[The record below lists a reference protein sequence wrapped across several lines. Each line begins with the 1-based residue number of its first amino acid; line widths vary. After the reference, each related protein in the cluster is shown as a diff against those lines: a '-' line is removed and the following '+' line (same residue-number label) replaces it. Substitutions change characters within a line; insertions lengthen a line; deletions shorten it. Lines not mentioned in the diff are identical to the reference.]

1 MGVAESN
8 RARAKHNQASNG
20 KRSKVYH
27 TWVSMKQR
35 CLNENNANYHRYGG
49 RGITVCKRWL
59 VFENFY
65 TDMGEPPTPQ
75 HSLERIDN
83 DAGYK
88 PSNTRWAT
96 KAEQANNRATC
107 VSITH
112 NGKTL
117 NLKQWSIELDVP
129 YQLLVNRWVKGER
142 AEVLLQPRRQ
152 KVHGELVTYK
162 GKSMTLRE
170 WEKKLG
176 IKYSVLWKRNAE
188 GVPLDKPVRQRNIR
202 TVRKERTCL

>member
-35 CLNENNANYHRYGG
+35 CLNENNAAYHRYGG

-65 TDMGEPPTPQ
+65 ADMGEPPTPQ
-75 HSLERIDN
+75 HSLERINN
-83 DAGYK
+83 DGGYK
-88 PSNTRWAT
+88 PSNVRWAT
-96 KAEQANNRATC
+96 KSEQANNRDTC
-107 VSITH
+107 VFVTH
-112 NGKTL
+112 SGKTL
-117 NLKQWSIELDVP
+117 NLKQWSVELDVP

-142 AEVLLQPRRQ
+142 GEVLLQPRRQ
-152 KVHGELVTYK
+152 SVHGAPVTFR
-162 GKSMTLRE
+162 GKSKPLQE
-170 WEKKLG
+170 WAKELG
-176 IKYSVLWKRNAE
+176 ISYATLWRRNAK
-188 GVPLDKPVRQRNIR
+188 GLPLSK
-202 TVRKERTCL
+202 